1 MRFAKSMAAE
11 DNMDVTPPSPEIGD
25 SRKRPLDDS
34 SDNGST
40 KRSHFSGESKH
51 FRKKKAKK
59 QKKNQ
64 IPDCWCVLSL
74 SFIITYFEFVPRK
87 WEMRKWEIRDI
98 VARKRFSMEL
108 SEDVR
113 RSYMIFLGDLLIVV
127 WIRNLSFQWAFN
139 ELSVTYKSNSNFQ
152 NFILNYYL
160 NR

>member
-51 FRKKKAKK
+51 SAKKPKKK
-59 QKKNQ
+59 
-64 IPDCWCVLSL
+64 PLTMLMCVLSL

-87 WEMRKWEIRDI
+87 
-98 VARKRFSMEL
+98 
-108 SEDVR
+108 
-113 RSYMIFLGDLLIVV
+113 
-127 WIRNLSFQWAFN
+127 
-139 ELSVTYKSNSNFQ
+139 
-152 NFILNYYL
+152 
-160 NR
+160 